1 MGLFSLFEFAVTV
14 AGGCQGNG
22 VKGSC
27 VEGNHRQQYYYHD
40 NRGTGHGFD
49 HGYDHSIEIAIFHV
63 LCDKISFSGYLHSH
77 GVIAEDDKTDQSGS
91 NAETITSQNSLAD
104 GSSTGDAADE
114 NGAATH
120 QTIQYAQ

>member
-1 MGLFSLFEFAVTV
+1 MITGA
-14 AGGCQGNG
+14 QGM
-22 VKGSC
+22 VLIM
-27 VEGNHRQQYYYHD
+27 D
-40 NRGTGHGFD
+40 TI
-49 HGYDHSIEIAIFHV
+49 HSIEIAIFQV

-114 NGAATH
+114 KTVLPH
-120 QTIQYAQ
+120 TIPSSMPSNKWSSSVGSLRFSEDP